1 MSLSLCV
8 YVALHAQNPQAKEL
22 TANLK
27 AGGKESQNAGGSSV
41 PNTSAV
47 PAINCKRRGASHPT
61 STRSSLSLCSLN
73 FLEVDPPPPPPPPAP
88 TVPPPPPVAVLDAIA
103 LSALNPKKWSSFKTQ
118 R

>member
-1 MSLSLCV
+1 M
-8 YVALHAQNPQAKEL
+8 QQAKEL

-27 AGGKESQNAGGSSV
+27 AGGKESQNVGGSSV

-73 FLEVDPPPPPPPPAP
+73 FLEVDPPPPAAAP
-88 TVPPPPPVAVLDAIA
+88 TVPPPPPPPPVAVLDAIA
-103 LSALNPKKWSSFKTQ
+103 LSALNPKKRSSFKTQ
-118 R
+118 RQYTYETSFCTKP